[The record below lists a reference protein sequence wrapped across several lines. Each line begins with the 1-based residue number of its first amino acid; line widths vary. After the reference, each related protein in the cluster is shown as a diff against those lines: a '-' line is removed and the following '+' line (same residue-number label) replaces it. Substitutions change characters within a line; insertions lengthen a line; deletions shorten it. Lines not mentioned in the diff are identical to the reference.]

1 MKFLESFYIR
11 SSLII
16 ALSLSI
22 ISIMYGQYEK
32 LGLAL
37 LIFGTSISLI
47 LITWFILE
55 IFFHF
60 NYRHQQLEKKI
71 LEHSQQSIDSKK
83 ESEDYKYALDQSSIV
98 AITNVQG
105 LIKYANDNFCKISKY
120 SREELIGQDHQLI
133 NSGFHTHEF
142 MANLRNTIAEGI
154 IWRGD
159 IKNKAK
165 DGTYY
170 WVATTIVPFL
180 DKLRKPYQFVVIRS
194 DITDWKKAEQELIN
208 SEKHFKALIENAP
221 DVIVLLDKNLKM
233 TYVSPSFEKATGY
246 PKSEIIGKDAFE
258 MVSPEMQEESK
269 IAMEKVL
276 RNPGIVYPRINH
288 FICKNGRT
296 LWCEGSL
303 TNLLNDENIKSIVV
317 NYKDITDKKL
327 AEEQLVQSNM
337 RFKLL
342 IENNYDAIL
351 LVNKD
356 LTFFYGSPSV
366 ERISGWKLEELK
378 SKGMLELLHPED
390 KNEVQIQINKSLQ
403 HPELVQHSVHR
414 FLNKEGN
421 YFWAEATLTNLLDT
435 PGINGLLI
443 NMSDVSDRKKVEE
456 RMVLINEELEEKV
469 LQRTE
474 DLQKTNKELEMFTSS
489 VSHDLRTPLSAI
501 DGFATLL
508 NEFHCQQ
515 LNEEGKEF
523 VEHILNST
531 KRMNRLIDDLLR
543 LSKLGKKT
551 IQKTELDLNL
561 LMKNTIHNCTSNLT
575 TTLPEIIV
583 HPLPNICGDDSL
595 IEQVWVNLISNAIKY
610 STKKQHPKIEIG
622 YELKDDGYE
631 FYISDNGA
639 GFDMKY
645 ADKLFG
651 IFQRMHNDSEFK
663 GNGVGLAIV
672 KLIIEKHNG
681 KIWVD
686 SKPNEGTTFNFYIP
700 NDADCELEELNQA
713 DEAQTNN

>member
-1 MKFLESFYIR
+1 
-11 SSLII
+11 
-16 ALSLSI
+16 
-22 ISIMYGQYEK
+22 MYGQYEK

-37 LIFGTSISLI
+37 LIIGTSISLI
-47 LITWFILE
+47 LIAWFILE

-60 NYRHQQLEKKI
+60 NLRHQQLEKKI
-71 LEHSQQSIDSKK
+71 LEHSKQWLASKK
-83 ESEDYKYALDQSSIV
+83 ESEDYKFALDQSSIV
-98 AITNVQG
+98 AITDTAG
-105 LIKYANDNFCKISKY
+105 TIKHVNNNFCAISKF
-120 SREELIGQDHQLI
+120 SRKELIGQNHRIL
-133 NSGFHTHEF
+133 NSGFHPNEF
-142 MANLRNTIAEGI
+142 MIDLWTTIRSGN

-165 DGTYY
+165 DGSYY
-170 WVATTIVPFL
+170 WVATTIIPFL
-180 DKLRKPYQFVVIRS
+180 NQMGVPYQYLVIRS

-221 DVIVLLDKNLKM
+221 DVIVLLDKDLKM

-246 PKSEIIGKDAFE
+246 PKSEIIGTDAFAI
-258 MVSPEMQEESK
+258 VSPEMQEESK
-269 IAMEKVL
+269 AAMEKVL
-276 RNPGIVYPRINH
+276 KSPGIVYPRINH
-288 FICKNGRT
+288 FVCKNGST
-296 LWCEGSL
+296 LWCEGSI

-327 AEEQLVQSNM
+327 AEEKLFQSNM

-356 LTFFYGSPSV
+356 LAFFYGSPSV
-366 ERISGWKLEELK
+366 ERISGWKFEELK

-390 KNEVQIQINKSLQ
+390 KIEVQTQINKSLE

-414 FLNKEGN
+414 FLNKDGN
-421 YFWAEATLTNLLDT
+421 YFWADATLTNLLGT

-443 NMSDVSDRKKVEE
+443 NMSDISDKKKVEE
-456 RMVLINEELEEKV
+456 RMIFINEELEEKV
-469 LQRTE
+469 LHRTE

-501 DGFATLL
+501 DGFANLL
-508 NEFHCQQ
+508 KEFHYQK
-515 LNEEGKEF
+515 LNDEGKEF

-531 KRMNRLIDDLLR
+531 KRMNRLIEDLLR

-551 IQKTELDLNL
+551 IQKTQLDLNL
-561 LMKNTIHNCTSNLT
+561 LMKKVIEECTINLT

-583 HPLPNICGDDSL
+583 HPLPIICGDDSL
-595 IEQVWVNLISNAIKY
+595 MEQVWVNLVSNAIKY
-610 STKKQHPKIEIG
+610 SAKKQNAKIEIG
-622 YELKDDGYE
+622 YAIKEENYE